1 MKIDRQ
7 IGIITALQRNKSVT
21 ASYLAEK
28 FEVSRRTIIRDIED
42 ICKAGIPLVTRQG
55 KGGGISIMDG
65 FALDTTVFTEQELS
79 AIFTGLKSLDS
90 VSNSSYSEILANKL
104 GGSSAIRLSEN
115 MLIDLSSFYR
125 ENLSDK
131 IEKIKLAIK
140 DSRCLTFRYYY
151 KKGEADKFIEPYMIV
166 FIWSNWYV
174 FGYCR
179 ERNDFRMYKLRRAW
193 DLSITDE
200 TFEPRDIPEEKKQ
213 FGRNMTDNYYITAV
227 YEASE
232 KYKLVEEY
240 GPDSFTVIDDGRL
253 WTKWGF
259 TDTEWALQWFL
270 SFGDKVE
277 IIEPQEFKETLR
289 AKIKKMLEK
298 CC

>member
-42 ICKAGIPLVTRQG
+42 ICKAGIPIVTRQG
-55 KGGGISIMDG
+55 NGGGISIMDG
-65 FALDTTVFTEQELS
+65 FSLDTTIFTEQELS

-90 VSNSSYSEILANKL
+90 VSDSSYSEKLANKL
-104 GGSSAIRLSEN
+104 GGDSAIGLSN
-115 MLIDLSSFYR
+115 DMLIDLSSFYK
-125 ENLSDK
+125 ENLADK
-131 IEKIKLAIK
+131 IEKIKLAIR
-140 DSRCLTFRYYY
+140 DSRCIKFSYYY
-151 KKGEADKFIEPYMIV
+151 KKGDAEKFIEPYMIV

-179 ERNDFRMYKLRRAW
+179 EREDFRLYKLRRAW
-193 DLSITDE
+193 DLSITE
-200 TFEPRDIPEEKKQ
+200 EEFEPRDIPEEKKH
-213 FGRNMTDNYYITAV
+213 FGRNMTDSYYITAI

-232 KYKLVEEY
+232 KFKLVEQY
-240 GPDSFTVIDDGRL
+240 GPDSFTVMEDGRL
-253 WTKWGF
+253 WTRWGF
-259 TDTEWALQWFL
+259 TDNEWALQWFL

-277 IIEPQEFKETLR
+277 IVEPQEFKNEF
-289 AKIKKMLEK
+289 KMNIEKMLEK
-298 CC
+298 YK